1 MRGLSGAGLL
11 LAAAA
16 CVHLTPFTPRA
27 LSDQRFPL
35 RPGWSLALALDGSVG
50 GHPAVIHLAVEEPL
64 SRVTD
69 GCFDA
74 APQVVARV
82 RTPGPWPARPDGGP
96 GEAVEEQVVASDVR
110 LGRRTLGDVRAL
122 RDSGSGCEV
131 TLGSEVLIG
140 FVLEVDPGA
149 RTVTFHAEMP
159 PPPGY
164 QADESV
170 TLELTLDPRTDRP
183 SLAVQLDATGSPL
196 TLPMLLAT
204 AAARVQVSVAAG
216 RALTGKAAS
225 AQAPAPVL
233 APRSLAFA
241 PGWELHHVV
250 VSVLPEEAPLGE
262 ADTGRP
268 VAGPSGVLGA
278 DAWGHFRTLIDLRG
292 RQLVLY
298 RRPPPVEGGNG
309 PQSWTHLSSD
319 STRDGTLVR
328 LISWQMLDSGGQV
341 PLEPA
346 HVGLHS
352 CRIGLTLG
360 PEDPGASLE
369 VAIPW
374 AGLEQALPDCARE
387 LASVPA
393 WTGELVAG
401 APRPCTGTCLYAQS
415 LPAGRTVCACSGRP
429 SVAASVARQLLPAP
443 APVTA
448 PEAGEPRD
456 PGKSPPR

>member
-1 MRGLSGAGLL
+1 MRGLRRAGLL

-16 CVHLTPFTPRA
+16 CVHLTPFTPAA
-27 LSDQRFPL
+27 LSGQRFPL

-50 GHPAVIHLAVEEPL
+50 GHPAVVHLAVEEPL

-69 GCFDA
+69 GCFEST
-74 APQVVARV
+74 PEVVARV
-82 RTPGPWPARPDGGP
+82 HTPGPGPDGGP
-96 GEAVEEQVVASDVR
+96 SDVVEEQVLAGDVR
-110 LGRRTLGDVRAL
+110 LGGRTLGDVRAL
-122 RDSGSGCEV
+122 RVAGARCEV

-149 RTVTFHAEMP
+149 RTVTLHAGMP
-159 PPPGY
+159 PPPKY
-164 QADESV
+164 QAEESV
-170 TLELTLDPRTDRP
+170 ALELTLDPRTDRP
-183 SLAVQLDATGSPL
+183 SLAVQLDTTGRPL

-204 AAARVQVSVAAG
+204 AAERVQVTAAAWQ
-216 RALTGKAAS
+216 ALAGKDVGATKP
-225 AQAPAPVL
+225 APAF
-233 APRSLAFA
+233 APRSLALA

-250 VSVLPEEAPLGE
+250 VTVLADEGLGSEADGGPPRPAPL
-262 ADTGRP
+262 
-268 VAGPSGVLGA
+268 PSGVLGA
-278 DAWGHFRTLIDLRG
+278 DGWGHFRTLIDLRG
-292 RQLVLY
+292 RQLVLF

-328 LISWQMLDSGGQV
+328 FISWQTLDNGGQV

-346 HVGLHS
+346 HVPVHS

-360 PEDPGASLE
+360 PEDPGASLQ

-374 AGLEQALPDCARE
+374 AGLEEALPGCARE

-393 WTGELVAG
+393 WTGELGVAG
-401 APRPCTGTCLYAQS
+401 TRRPCSGTCLYAQE

-429 SVAASVARQLLPAP
+429 MVAAPVAPQAAP
-443 APVTA
+443 AAAPVAA

-456 PGKSPPR
+456 PGSPPH